1 MKLLLHQLG
10 VLLMARNNLA
20 RALQTFS
27 DKTIEQTKRGVAE
40 TAQLLNTE
48 ASSRAPVDE
57 GNLKSSIQS
66 EVNGLKATVFVSAFY
81 AVYVEYGTGVYASGP
96 GGSRAKKIPW
106 TYYKDGRFY
115 TTYGMVAQ
123 PFWFPS
129 LDIARKYFKNYFS
142 N

>member
-1 MKLLLHQLG
+1 MRLSLHQLG

-20 RALQTFS
+20 RALQAFS
-27 DKTIEQTKRGVAE
+27 NKTIEQTKRGVAE

-57 GNLKSSIQS
+57 GNLKGSIQS

-81 AVYVEYGTGVYASGP
+81 AVYVEFGTGIHATK
-96 GGSRAKKIPW
+96 GSRAKKIPW

-129 LDIARKYFKNYFS
+129 VDVARKYFKNYFS
-142 N
+142 